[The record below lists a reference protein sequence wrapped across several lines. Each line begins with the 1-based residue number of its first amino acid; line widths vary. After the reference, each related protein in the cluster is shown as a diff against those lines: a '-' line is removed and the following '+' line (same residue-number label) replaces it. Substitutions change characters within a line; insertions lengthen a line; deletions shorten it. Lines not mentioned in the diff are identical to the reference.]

1 MADTRGIQ
9 QDELHK
15 KNIAAEIQKH
25 IDSVTAV
32 LILANGT
39 VPRITVG
46 TDYALSTLSAI
57 FPKSLADNIAFL
69 FTNVASPL
77 SWNFSMDTIPEVL
90 KDADMFF
97 LDNPIALQKKY
108 LSLKGDL
115 DKQKVRAE
123 MRRAVLA
130 GEDQALE
137 TLVDLF
143 DWLDRL
149 EPQPT
154 TEIVYLYNLSQSIEA
169 MITNTLAQ
177 MDQAAA
183 KKVEIEQLMIALKS
197 NSYVSYSPTRTWG
210 SILCSLDKGYECYRQ
225 PREHR
230 HHARLE
236 AAEVLYS

>member
-15 KNIAAEIQKH
+15 RNIATEIQKH
-25 IDSVTAV
+25 VDSVNAV

-77 SWNFSMDTIPEVL
+77 SWNFSMDTIPDPL
-90 KDADMFF
+90 KEARLFF
-97 LDNPIALQKKY
+97 LDNPIALQKKH
-108 LSLKGDL
+108 LKLKGDL
-115 DKQKVRAE
+115 DYQKVRAE
-123 MRRAVLA
+123 MRNAVQA
-130 GEDQALE
+130 GEEQGLDM
-137 TLVDLF
+137 LVDLF
-143 DWLDRL
+143 DWLDGL
-149 EPQPT
+149 GPQPT
-154 TEIVYLYNLSQSIEA
+154 TEIVYLYNLAQSIEA

-183 KKVEIEQLMIALKS
+183 KKVEIDKLMTAIKN
-197 NSYVSYSPTRTWG
+197 NSYVSYSPYAY
-210 SILCSLDKGYECYRQ
+210 SELNL
-225 PREHR
+225 
-230 HHARLE
+230 
-236 AAEVLYS
+236 VLVEQRI